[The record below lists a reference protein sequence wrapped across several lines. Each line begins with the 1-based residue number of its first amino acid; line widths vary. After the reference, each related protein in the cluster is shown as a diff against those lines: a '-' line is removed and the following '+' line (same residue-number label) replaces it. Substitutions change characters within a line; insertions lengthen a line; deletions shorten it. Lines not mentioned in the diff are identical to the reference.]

1 VTGADVVLPSA
12 SSAATAHNVAGL
24 LVRAWKVRVTA
35 AHLVP
40 AQGPVLLVANHT
52 AFLDAVLLSAASPR
66 PAHVLSEPDV
76 LVPPFDRLL
85 RGTGQLRMDD
95 AAPDRSALHLA
106 RALLAD
112 GRVVGLFPEGRR
124 GSGDVRHV
132 RLEAP
137 YLAALSGAVV
147 VPVAI
152 LGSRIA
158 GAGRDSLP
166 RLRRRIEVLFGAP
179 VDLDVEGDP
188 RRRAVLAR
196 SGERL
201 RQALSDHVR
210 TAVARTGQDL
220 PGPLPAPTHDHRSDA

>member
-1 VTGADVVLPSA
+1 
-12 SSAATAHNVAGL
+12 
-24 LVRAWKVRVTA
+24 
-35 AHLVP
+35 
-40 AQGPVLLVANHT
+40 
-52 AFLDAVLLSAASPR
+52 
-66 PAHVLSEPDV
+66 V

-152 LGSRIA
+152 LGSRPA